1 MTASAHGRVVLLEG
15 GVSPEREVSL
25 QSGANLAPALAE
37 ICAELVR
44 FDPQDRSL
52 QELAALKPDCVFNIL
67 HGGPGENGE
76 ISAAL
81 AALGL
86 RATGSG
92 ARASMLAMDKRLS
105 KLVWEDE
112 GLGTPQWLVATDA
125 TDATLD
131 SIQLDLGDA
140 VFIKPNSGGSSIS
153 AGPAR
158 GRQEIAAR
166 LAAALA
172 DDPEAMVEQ
181 LIEGVEVTY
190 GIVGDRVLP
199 GIRIEVP
206 QGFYD
211 YEAKYVSDDT
221 RFICPPELPGDLDAR
236 ARAAAQRA
244 YASLGCRGWG
254 RVDLIVSGQD
264 IQLLEV
270 NTVPGMTSHS
280 LVPLAARKDGMEL
293 PALLAAI
300 LKEAA

>member
-1 MTASAHGRVVLLEG
+1 MTAATWGRIVLLEG
-15 GVSPEREVSL
+15 GVSPERDVSL
-25 QSGANLAPALAE
+25 QSAANLAPALAGL
-37 ICAELVR
+37 CDELLR

-67 HGGPGENGE
+67 HGGAGENGE
-76 ISAAL
+76 IQAAL

-105 KLVWEDE
+105 KLVWEDA
-112 GLGTPQWLVATDA
+112 GLGTPQWRVAADA
-125 TDATLD
+125 KDATLD
-131 SIQLDLGDA
+131 AIQLDLGDA
-140 VFIKPNSGGSSIS
+140 VFVKPNSGGSSIC

-158 GRQEIAAR
+158 GRREIAAR

-172 DDPEAMVEQ
+172 EDPEAMVEQ
-181 LIEGVEVTY
+181 LIEGIEVTY
-190 GIVGDRVLP
+190 GVVGARVLP

-211 YEAKYVSDDT
+211 YQAKYVADDT

-236 ARAAAQRA
+236 ARAAALRA

-254 RVDLIVSGQD
+254 RVDLLVSGQD
-264 IQLLEV
+264 IHLLEV
-270 NTVPGMTSHS
+270 NTIPGMTSHS
-280 LVPLAARKDGMEL
+280 LVPLAARQDGMEL

-300 LKEAA
+300 LQEAA